1 LDGNFKL
8 LDIYLKGLEAY
19 LPLDAIQA
27 HLQQNPHEIK
37 QETALSED
45 DIRSLVVQLK
55 AQGLD
60 GEYIESLL
68 KTEIFKNNQ
77 EILK

>member
-1 LDGNFKL
+1 VK
-8 LDIYLKGLEAY
+8 AY

-60 GEYIESLL
+60 SLFRPKRKSL
-68 KTEIFKNNQ
+68 PPIGTVCQNLVVVLSFIV
-77 EILK
+77 LPLP

>member
-1 LDGNFKL
+1 VFFIQTKTK
-8 LDIYLKGLEAY
+8 IIATYRY
-19 LPLDAIQA
+19 SLPKFGCGFVFY
-27 HLQQNPHEIK
+27 HEIK